1 MFSLELYY
9 FISDY
14 NKTEIQN
21 LDKKINIIYRNYN
34 KKTDLKTI
42 LDIKSG
48 CRKYNKKFYISNN
61 IKLALKLNL
70 DGVYIPAFNRTFKM
84 KYTTRKN
91 FTILGSAHNLKEI
104 KIKEKQG
111 VNSIFLSPVFEVSKK
126 KNFLGI
132 YRFNIL
138 SKLTKK
144 RVIALGGINKKNINK
159 LKLLKCDGFGSISYI
174 KNRNNEYRK

>member
-1 MFSLELYY
+1 
-9 FISDY
+9 
-14 NKTEIQN
+14 
-21 LDKKINIIYRNYN
+21 
-34 KKTDLKTI
+34 
-42 LDIKSG
+42 
-48 CRKYNKKFYISNN
+48 
-61 IKLALKLNL
+61 
-70 DGVYIPAFNRTFKM
+70 M